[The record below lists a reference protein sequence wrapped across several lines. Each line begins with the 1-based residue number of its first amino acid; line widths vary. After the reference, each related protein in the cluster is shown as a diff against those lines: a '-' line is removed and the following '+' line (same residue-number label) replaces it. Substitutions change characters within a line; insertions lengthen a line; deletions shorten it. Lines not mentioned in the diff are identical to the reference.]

1 MSSSSCHFLL
11 FLPLTLEHM
20 FVIISLSLPIER
32 AFISWGDLMDY
43 KDLIIGLLDK
53 ADGRCLKLIYCYIR
67 ALLGLD

>member
-1 MSSSSCHFLL
+1 
-11 FLPLTLEHM
+11 M

-32 AFISWGDLMDY
+32 AFISWGDRMDY

>member
-1 MSSSSCHFLL
+1 
-11 FLPLTLEHM
+11 
-20 FVIISLSLPIER
+20 
-32 AFISWGDLMDY
+32 MDY